1 MTHKNSNYSLIST
14 KIISELAQNS
24 SFYICIYIIG
34 HRGFGEGNLYAV
46 GEGNLY
52 ASLEYNLQKSNFH
65 MTTKNT
71 FLDLMAVLK
80 LNMLSSFMINEL
92 QVSEKEMLSLFCLRR
107 AHFLLISI
115 AHKCR

>member
-14 KIISELAQNS
+14 KIISGLAQNS

-34 HRGFGEGNLYAV
+34 HRGFGEGNLYA
-46 GEGNLY
+46 
-52 ASLEYNLQKSNFH
+52 SLEYDLQKSNFH

-92 QVSEKEMLSLFCLRR
+92 QVNGKEMLSLFCLHR

-115 AHKCR
+115 GHKCR